1 MNKIDFTISYK
12 EYSSIEELNPDDR
25 SLLEHARKAIKSAY
39 APYSTYHVGA
49 AVLLDNGQ
57 IVTGNNQEN
66 VAYPSGICA
75 ERVALFYAS
84 SQFPEVPVKAV
95 AVSAKAKHF
104 RIKSPVTPCGSCR
117 QVMAET
123 ENRFHCEMRLIMH
136 GENGKIIVVEGVKN
150 ILPLMFTAEE
160 LKNNQ
165 HTT

>member
-1 MNKIDFTISYK
+1 MNKIDFTISYQ
-12 EYSSIEELNPDDR
+12 EYASMDELNPEDR
-25 SLLEHARKAIKSAY
+25 ALLGHSRKAIKSAY

-49 AVLLDNGQ
+49 AVLLENGE

-84 SQFPEVPVKAV
+84 SQFPEVSIKAI
-95 AVSAKAKHF
+95 AISAKAKHF
-104 RIKSPVTPCGSCR
+104 NVKSPVTPCGSCR

-123 ENRFHCEMRLIMH
+123 ENRFHNEMRLIMH
-136 GENGKIIVVEGVKN
+136 GENGTIIIVEGVKN

-160 LKNNQ
+160 LKNNHNQ
-165 HTT
+165 P